1 MSIFL
6 HGLKLLSA
14 FSVVI
19 FGTMSHIYATEKPFE
34 HHMRLVLEK
43 GAPRTVAVTLD
54 GSSNNADPRIL
65 DVLINERI
73 PVTLFVT
80 GIWLENNP
88 DVVQTLLAHPYL
100 FQLEN
105 HGYYHIPPV
114 IGSKRIYGLMPAG
127 TMERVAEEVS
137 KGHAAFIAAGAPAPT
152 WYRGAT
158 ALYSPEVIPMIKGM
172 GYKIAGFSLN
182 ADYGASA
189 TADVAENLVTGA
201 KNGDVI
207 IAHINQP
214 TRASG
219 AGIAAG
225 LLKLKEQGVRFVL
238 LKNVTFT
245 EY

>member
-1 MSIFL
+1 MNIL
-6 HGLKLLSA
+6 RHGLRSLITFSLLVLA
-14 FSVVI
+14 SV
-19 FGTMSHIYATEKPFE
+19 SHIYAAEKPFE

-88 DVVQTLLAHPYL
+88 DVVKTLLAHPDL

-114 IGSKRIYGLMPAG
+114 IGTKRIYGLMPAG

-158 ALYSPEVIPMIKGM
+158 ALYSPEVIPMIEGM

-189 TADVAENLVTGA
+189 AANVAKNLVAGA
-201 KNGDVI
+201 KDGDVI

-214 TRASG
+214 TRSSG

-225 LLKLKEQGVRFVL
+225 LLKLKAQGVRFVL
-238 LKNVTFT
+238 LKNVEVT